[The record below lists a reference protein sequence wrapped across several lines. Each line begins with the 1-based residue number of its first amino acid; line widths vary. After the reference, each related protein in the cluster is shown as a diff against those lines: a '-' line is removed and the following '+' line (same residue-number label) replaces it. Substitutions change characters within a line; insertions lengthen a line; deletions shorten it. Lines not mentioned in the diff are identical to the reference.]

1 MKTQLLPLMIGLAFA
16 TVAVVMYSLDW
27 GLPFTVLCVPVL
39 VMYVIKL
46 QTDIANLN
54 ENLALTQQH
63 LIAIASATKKDF
75 ESLDESLSEDFHEM
89 AKLIANERYGD
100 DND

>member
-1 MKTQLLPLMIGLAFA
+1 MKTQLLPLIIGLAFS

-39 VMYVIKL
+39 VMYIIKL
-46 QTDIANLN
+46 QVDIANLN

-63 LIAIASATKKDF
+63 LIAIAAATKKDF
-75 ESLDESLSEDFHEM
+75 EALDETLSEDFHEM
-89 AKLIANERYGD
+89 AVLIANKRYDD